1 MRVVSYR
8 EHAPPPALAPWLA
21 CMWERRGQAAGPVRV
36 LPDGC
41 IDVVWSEGE
50 GARIVG
56 ANTTAF
62 LVSVTPGARVVGS
75 RLRPG
80 AGPPLLGVAAEGVCD
95 ARCALEEV
103 WGRDGARLV
112 AELDDRADPV
122 AVLRGALLA
131 RAARAERPD
140 RLVAEAVW
148 RLEQPMIAV
157 SQVAGEL
164 GVSERGLRRRVS
176 AAVGYGPKR
185 LARVLRLLRALEAA
199 RAGGELARVALEAGY
214 ADQAH
219 FANDC
224 RELAGVSP
232 SIALAV

>member
-8 EHAPPPALAPWLA
+8 EHAPPPALAAWLA
-21 CMWERRGQAAGPVRV
+21 CMWERRGEAARPVRV

-41 IDVVWSEGE
+41 IDVVWSEGA
-50 GARIVG
+50 GTQIVG

-62 LVSVTPGARVVGS
+62 LVSVTPGARVVGA

-80 AGPPLLGVAAEGVCD
+80 AGPSLLGVVAEAVRD
-95 ARCALEEV
+95 AQCALEEV
-103 WGRDGARLV
+103 WVRDGARLV
-112 AELDDRADPV
+112 AELDDQADPV
-122 AVLRGALLA
+122 ATLRGALLA
-131 RAARAERPD
+131 RAVHAERPD
-140 RLVAEAVW
+140 QLVAEAVR
-148 RLEQPMIAV
+148 RLEQPTITV

-176 AAVGYGPKR
+176 TAVGYGPKR
-185 LARVLRLLRALEAA
+185 LVRVLRLLRALEAA
-199 RAGGELARVALEAGY
+199 RAGGDLARAALEAGY

-232 SIALAV
+232 SVALAS